1 MNEPKTEVRVLILSA
16 TERFAEFLMPLLQAR
31 GLFSVASANDLR
43 TAKSITEQE
52 NFDLIFLNSPLAD
65 GDGYRFA
72 LELSRTPG
80 AVVLAAVS
88 AERHEEAAK
97 ILSSHGVYL
106 LSKPLSSKALSAAL
120 DWMLATRA
128 RLFEIEESRHSLEE
142 KMKDLTLINRAK
154 WLLIDRLGMS
164 EAEAHYHIEKQA
176 MDRRI
181 SKREVAEEI
190 VKIYG

>member
-1 MNEPKTEVRVLILSA
+1 MNDQTTGIRVLILSA
-16 TERFAEFLMPLLQAR
+16 TERFADFLAPLLQAR
-31 GLFSVASANDLR
+31 GLSSAASISDLR
-43 TAKSITEQE
+43 TAKKTVEQE
-52 NFDLIFLNSPLAD
+52 NYDLIFLNSPLPD

-72 LELSRTPG
+72 LEASRTHG
-80 AVVLAAVS
+80 AVVLVATSV
-88 AERHEEAAK
+88 ERYEEAAK
-97 ILSSHGVYL
+97 ILSPHGVYL
-106 LSKPLSSKALSAAL
+106 LAKPLSSKALSAAL

-142 KMKDLTLINRAK
+142 RMKDLTLINRAK

-181 SKREVAEEI
+181 SKREAAEEI
-190 VKIYG
+190 IRIYG